1 MDVTWKIY
9 ITFFLIILVSATCAT
24 PVRKIYKSPDKFQG
38 KQVKVKGRVISS
50 IELSDLYS
58 FTIRDKSGKIMV
70 VTENLLPLK
79 NDKIRVKG
87 TFEKN
92 FIYKEQTIMVI
103 KERILK
109 ERPIQDSKKKI
120 RKI

>member
-1 MDVTWKIY
+1 MTIPGKIY
-9 ITFFLIILVSATCAT
+9 SSFFLLVLILSACAT
-24 PVRKIYKSPDKFQG
+24 PVKKIYKSPDKFQG

-58 FTIRDKSGKIMV
+58 FTIKDKSGKIMV

-79 NDKIRVKG
+79 NDRIRVKG

-92 FIYKEQTIMVI
+92 FIYKEKTIMVI
-103 KERILK
+103 KERKLK
-109 ERPIQDSKKKI
+109 ERPIQDAKKKI